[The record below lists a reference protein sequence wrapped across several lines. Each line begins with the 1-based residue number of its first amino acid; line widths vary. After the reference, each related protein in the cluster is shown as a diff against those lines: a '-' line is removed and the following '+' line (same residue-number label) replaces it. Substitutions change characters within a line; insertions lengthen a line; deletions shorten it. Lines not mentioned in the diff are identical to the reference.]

1 MDDASLRA
9 SDADR
14 ERAVEALREHLLAGR
29 LTLEEFCE
37 RVDTALTARVTGD
50 LVRVQQDL
58 PVVLAGPSGPGRKP
72 ARFTAAV
79 LGHVVRRGRVRLG
92 PWALAASAFA
102 DLDLDLRDASMD
114 RPRTAV
120 TVLAAFANVDIYVP
134 EGVNVDVSGLTIL
147 GHRRDWG
154 RDTERPAA
162 PVIHVRVV
170 GVAGTVD
177 VWRVPHDMHASS
189 YSDIFRALEG
199 RHRQLPA

>member
-14 ERAVEALREHLLAGR
+14 ERAVAALRGHLLAGR
-29 LTLEEFCE
+29 LSLEEFCE
-37 RVDTALTARVTGD
+37 RVGTALAARMAGE

-58 PVVLAGPSGPGRKP
+58 PVVLAGPSRPGRRP

-102 DLDLDLRDASMD
+102 DLDLDLREASMD
-114 RPRTAV
+114 RQRTAV

-134 EGVNVDVSGLTIL
+134 EGVHTDVSGLTIL

-154 RDTERPAA
+154 HDSVRPDA
-162 PVIHVRVV
+162 PVIHVRVA
-170 GVAGTVD
+170 GVAGAVD
-177 VWRVPHDMHASS
+177 VWRVPHDLRASS